1 MGLFDMFKKKDAA
14 PSFPV
19 VLAAD
24 AAGAFVKMEDIPDE
38 VFAQGILGQGCGID
52 PSEGKVYAPCDGEIT
67 QALDTL
73 HAFGITTPG
82 GVEVLIHVGVDTVEM
97 KGDGFESKVK
107 LGSKVTKGQ
116 LLLTMDLDKIKAAG
130 HPAVVITVVTN
141 TDDFASVD
149 VSFISLTKI
158 LIPAR
163 NLLKTGGQMVC
174 LIKPQFEA
182 GREKVGKKGVVRDL
196 AVHKEVMEQ
205 VITYAKS
212 LGFLIKGLDFSPI
225 RGPEGNIEYL
235 LYIQKMEN
243 GAATFP
249 EDEWNEWQ
257 KVMDETIQAAQEHAV
272 KHAEDISG

>member
-38 VFAQGILGQGCGID
+38 VFAQ
-52 PSEGKVYAPCDGEIT
+52 EGKVYAPCDGEIT
-67 QALDTL
+67 QAPDTL

-149 VSFISLTKI
+149 VVASGNVN
-158 LIPAR
+158 P
-163 NLLKTGGQMVC
+163 GDDMM
-174 LIKPQFEA
+174 
-182 GREKVGKKGVVRDL
+182 KVNK
-196 AVHKEVMEQ
+196 
-205 VITYAKS
+205 
-212 LGFLIKGLDFSPI
+212 
-225 RGPEGNIEYL
+225 
-235 LYIQKMEN
+235 
-243 GAATFP
+243 
-249 EDEWNEWQ
+249 
-257 KVMDETIQAAQEHAV
+257 
-272 KHAEDISG
+272 

>member
-38 VFAQGILGQGCGID
+38 VFAQGILGQGC
-52 PSEGKVYAPCDGEIT
+52 
-67 QALDTL
+67 
-73 HAFGITTPG
+73 GITTPG

-149 VSFISLTKI
+149 VVASGNVN
-158 LIPAR
+158 P
-163 NLLKTGGQMVC
+163 GDDMM
-174 LIKPQFEA
+174 
-182 GREKVGKKGVVRDL
+182 KVNK
-196 AVHKEVMEQ
+196 
-205 VITYAKS
+205 
-212 LGFLIKGLDFSPI
+212 
-225 RGPEGNIEYL
+225 
-235 LYIQKMEN
+235 
-243 GAATFP
+243 
-249 EDEWNEWQ
+249 
-257 KVMDETIQAAQEHAV
+257 
-272 KHAEDISG
+272 

>member
-67 QALDTL
+67 QAPDTL

-82 GVEVLIHVGVDTVEM
+82 GVEM

-149 VSFISLTKI
+149 VVASGNVN
-158 LIPAR
+158 P
-163 NLLKTGGQMVC
+163 GDDMM
-174 LIKPQFEA
+174 
-182 GREKVGKKGVVRDL
+182 KVNK
-196 AVHKEVMEQ
+196 
-205 VITYAKS
+205 
-212 LGFLIKGLDFSPI
+212 
-225 RGPEGNIEYL
+225 
-235 LYIQKMEN
+235 
-243 GAATFP
+243 
-249 EDEWNEWQ
+249 
-257 KVMDETIQAAQEHAV
+257 
-272 KHAEDISG
+272 

>member
-67 QALDTL
+67 QAPDTL

-82 GVEVLIHVGVDTVEM
+82 GVEVLMSDDGIELLIHVGMDTVEM

-149 VSFISLTKI
+149 VVASGNVN
-158 LIPAR
+158 P
-163 NLLKTGGQMVC
+163 GDDMM
-174 LIKPQFEA
+174 
-182 GREKVGKKGVVRDL
+182 KVNK
-196 AVHKEVMEQ
+196 
-205 VITYAKS
+205 
-212 LGFLIKGLDFSPI
+212 
-225 RGPEGNIEYL
+225 
-235 LYIQKMEN
+235 
-243 GAATFP
+243 
-249 EDEWNEWQ
+249 
-257 KVMDETIQAAQEHAV
+257 
-272 KHAEDISG
+272 

>member
-52 PSEGKVYAPCDGEIT
+52 PSEGKVPPVTARSP
-67 QALDTL
+67 TL

-116 LLLTMDLDKIKAAG
+116 LLLTMDLNKIKAAG

-149 VSFISLTKI
+149 VVASGNVN
-158 LIPAR
+158 P
-163 NLLKTGGQMVC
+163 GDDMM
-174 LIKPQFEA
+174 
-182 GREKVGKKGVVRDL
+182 KVNK
-196 AVHKEVMEQ
+196 
-205 VITYAKS
+205 
-212 LGFLIKGLDFSPI
+212 
-225 RGPEGNIEYL
+225 
-235 LYIQKMEN
+235 
-243 GAATFP
+243 
-249 EDEWNEWQ
+249 
-257 KVMDETIQAAQEHAV
+257 
-272 KHAEDISG
+272 